1 VLVTP
6 TNTSSVRLDELNN
19 ILDEMAKGEEAVRRL
34 ADIDANAG
42 MSGKKRP
49 AEPKEVGAPN
59 NSRSAAQ
66 VQGNMSPEQYVVSTE
81 GVLDDATLLA
91 QATKMK
97 AEAQAMLA
105 EATRLEQEAASL
117 TPVSDVRTKTKKTS
131 TTKKQTA

>member
-1 VLVTP
+1 
-6 TNTSSVRLDELNN
+6 
-19 ILDEMAKGEEAVRRL
+19 
-34 ADIDANAG
+34 
-42 MSGKKRP
+42 
-49 AEPKEVGAPN
+49 
-59 NSRSAAQ
+59 
-66 VQGNMSPEQYVVSTE
+66 MSPEQYVVSTE
-81 GVLDDATLLA
+81 GVLDDATLSAQRLA